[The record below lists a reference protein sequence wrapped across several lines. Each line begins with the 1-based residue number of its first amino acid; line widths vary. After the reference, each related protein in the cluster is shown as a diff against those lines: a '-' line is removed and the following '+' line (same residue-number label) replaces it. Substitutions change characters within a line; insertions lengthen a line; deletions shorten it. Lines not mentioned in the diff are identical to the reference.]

1 MDCFRFGVS
10 NSFIIV
16 IARGLMLCFFFPCFP
31 VFFCFPVFLLFFGRS
46 YFGPAFWTEATSYVL
61 HIPRVKH
68 LPAILA
74 SVIAHDPALCIMAVF
89 QEFNRFYISPLMRA
103 RS

>member
-1 MDCFRFGVS
+1 
-10 NSFIIV
+10 
-16 IARGLMLCFFFPCFP
+16 
-31 VFFCFPVFLLFFGRS
+31 
-46 YFGPAFWTEATSYVL
+46 L

-74 SVIAHDPALCIMAVF
+74 SVIAHDPALCIMAIF